1 MAILLKKDIDWM
13 VDDVANPTVASLCTF
28 PYRVPIGDDWY
39 SLNINMF
46 GKELDHVQQQF
57 LCHLQRHTATLKGD
71 VMCQMYLEPPLWKP
85 MMEFCRN
92 ILNVELV
99 KEYTKQCVV
108 ESDVI

>member
-1 MAILLKKDIDWM
+1 MNVPFPVSAPARRI
-13 VDDVANPTVASLCTF
+13 PTGPS
-28 PYRVPIGDDWY
+28 GDESVLQGSSFRLQY

-71 VMCQMYLEPPLWKP
+71 VMCQMFLDPPLWKP

>member
-1 MAILLKKDIDWM
+1 
-13 VDDVANPTVASLCTF
+13 
-28 PYRVPIGDDWY
+28 
-39 SLNINMF
+39 MF

-57 LCHLQRHTATLKGD
+57 LCHLQRHTATLKD
-71 VMCQMYLEPPLWKP
+71 VPGPPLWKP